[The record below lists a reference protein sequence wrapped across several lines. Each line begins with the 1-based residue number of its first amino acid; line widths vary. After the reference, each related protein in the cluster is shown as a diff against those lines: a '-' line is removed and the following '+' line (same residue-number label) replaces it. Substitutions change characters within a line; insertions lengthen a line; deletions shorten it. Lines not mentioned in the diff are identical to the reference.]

1 MKFSPIPLSAL
12 EPDSFLTSY
21 TNGSNSL
28 KPFYDFYPLL
38 DNTLQNLSNKKVTS
52 LKSSAAKS
60 RATIVE
66 ALKEF
71 HQSLD
76 IEGSQIAIRKKLLQ
90 EDCYCVVTGQQLSW
104 YGGPLYTFFKL
115 MSAIQWSKR
124 LSETTGK
131 TVIPVFWLADEDH
144 DYKEINQINWYQN
157 VNKASYEDQ
166 ISILRQ
172 FRVDVEKDPIHQ
184 QIGMPV
190 SKIEGDS
197 SLIKNDFLDWLMHYH
212 NIEEETQL
220 EEQQKGS
227 NATEQTTQF
236 RKNTWIQSFLQDAKK
251 AYSDDKNHAQNF
263 AKWIIHV
270 FEGHEFLVAGSNH
283 DCIKRLLS
291 PIISKAVTNDHKIT
305 KLLKDQTS
313 KLIEQ
318 TGQSQVAVM
327 DSQWFVFNDESKRVK
342 LQYDASGEISFVQ
355 KGGRHKLS
363 SKRLLVQTQEQPERF
378 SPNVFL
384 RPILQDHLLPVMA
397 YVGGPSEIAYH
408 GQMKKVYEF
417 FGLDMPLLIPRFSAT
432 IREKKVQRLM
442 SKFPFSL
449 VHYQQDF
456 PALKKEWLNTLPKQL
471 PEAKL
476 DELERHFLENFES
489 QVLDILSFDQSL
501 KGSVG
506 KAQNDIGKVFQSLIK
521 KAKKVHD
528 AKFRHELGQLR
539 FLQSYLFPK
548 GPMERVLHPCYF
560 MLHYGNS
567 FWQDVLNE
575 LLAQN
580 TECSQHYLID
590 L

>member
-1 MKFSPIPLSAL
+1 MKFSPIPLSTL
-12 EPDSFLTSY
+12 QPNSFLTSY
-21 TNGSNSL
+21 TNGSKSL
-28 KPFYDFYPLL
+28 KPFYDFYPLS
-38 DNTLQNLSNKKVTS
+38 DNTLHDLSNKKVTS
-52 LKSSAAKS
+52 LKSSTTNS
-60 RATIVE
+60 RANIVQ

-71 HQSLD
+71 HKSLD
-76 IEGSQIAIRKKLLQ
+76 IEGSQTAIRNKLLQ

-157 VNKASYEDQ
+157 IDKFSYEDQ
-166 ISILRQ
+166 ISILQQ
-172 FRVDVEKDPIHQ
+172 FRVDVQKDPIQHK
-184 QIGMPV
+184 IGMPV
-190 SKIEGDS
+190 SKIIGDS
-197 SLIKNDFLDWLMHYH
+197 SLIKNDFFDWLMLYH

-236 RKNTWIQSFLQDAKK
+236 RKNTWIQSFLQEAKK
-251 AYSDDKNHAQNF
+251 AYSDDKTHAQNF

-305 KLLKDQTS
+305 KLLKNQTS
-313 KLIEQ
+313 KLIEK
-318 TGQSQVAVM
+318 TGQSQVTVM
-327 DSQWFVFNDESKRVK
+327 DSQWFVFNDEAKRVK
-342 LQYDASGEISFVQ
+342 LQYDPSGEISFVQ
-355 KGGRHKLS
+355 KGGRYKLS
-363 SKRLLVQTQEQPERF
+363 SKRLLAQTQEQPERF

-397 YVGGPSEIAYH
+397 YVGGPAEIAYH

-417 FGLDMPLLIPRFSAT
+417 FGLDMPLLIPRFTAT
-432 IREKKVQRLM
+432 IREKKVQRVM

-456 PALKKEWLNTLPKQL
+456 PALKKEWLNTLPKQF

-489 QVLDILSFDQSL
+489 EVLNILSFDQSL
-501 KGSVG
+501 KGSIG

-528 AKFRHELGQLR
+528 AKFSHELGQLR
-539 FLQSYLFPK
+539 FLQSYLSPK

-567 FWQDVLNE
+567 FWREVLNE
-575 LLAQN
+575 LLAQE
-580 TECSQHYLID
+580 TETSQHYLID